1 MHLLKYKVGELS
13 QEDLLE
19 RDKQLYKFVKENY
32 WDILKMI
39 DMIDGNVYNI
49 YETTNDKTDFQYST
63 ICELFQN

>member
-1 MHLLKYKVGELS
+1 MHLLKYKVEELS

-19 RDKQLYKFVKENY
+19 RDEQLYKFVKENY

-49 YETTNDKTDFQYST
+49 YETTNDKTDFS
-63 ICELFQN
+63 IFN